1 MLSQRAHPFLSPS
14 SRRSSSAARL
24 VPGDPEPAVQAR
36 RTRRPAPS
44 GVTAFLKDA
53 NDTLLSLGKAANEAG
68 WVQSTF
74 ITTDTQAISARTNEA
89 YVTAATNYAKKAA
102 TFPAGAG
109 TPDEQR
115 QLTVLKNTMTMAAPA
130 DPAEAAEMTRLG
142 AALEAAYGSGKYCP
156 AGRRG
161 RRLLPRHRGGH
172 QDPGGEPRPEAAA
185 RGVGRV
191 AHDLAADE
199 EGLRAVRRADEQ
211 GRARRSASPTTASC
225 GARDTT
231 CRRTPSRRSWIGS
244 GDSCARSTCRCTPTC
259 GRGCTRS
266 TATPFRRTV
275 RFPAHLLGNIWAQDW
290 SNVYDLVAPPGG
302 ARSVPLDDILKARRI
317 TPVDMTKFGEGFFT
331 SLGFEKLP
339 QTFWERSLL
348 TKPRDREVVCHASAW
363 DIDLEQDVRIKMCID
378 PTAEDFTTIHHE
390 LGHNFYQRA
399 YRQLPVILRDSAN
412 DGFHEAIGDTIA
424 LSVTP
429 EYLVKVGLLKTAPDA
444 SGDVGL
450 LMQRAL
456 DKLAFLPFGL
466 VVDQWRWK
474 VFSGE
479 VRPRRLQQGLVG
491 AARAVSGR
499 ARAVARAA
507 RSSSIRAPSTTC
519 RATRRTPATSWR
531 RSCSSSS
538 IARSRRK
545 PAAPTPLH
553 RCSIYGSAA
562 AGARLQK
569 ALAMGASKPWPD
581 VLEALTGERQMDA
594 VGDRRLLRAAQD
606 VARRAEREHEDR
618 LVERTLDS
626 GVALT

>member
-1 MLSQRAHPFLSPS
+1 MLSTTRASISLVVLTPLLLAVLSCRAPAGGPS
-14 SRRSSSAARL
+14 TTDSK
-24 VPGDPEPAVQAR
+24 PGAE
-36 RTRRPAPS
+36 S
-44 GVTAFLKDA
+44 VTAFLKDA
-53 NDTLLSLGKAANEAG
+53 NDTLLSLGKASNEAG

-74 ITTDTQAISARTNEA
+74 ITTDTQAISARTNDV

-102 TFPAGAG
+102 TFPASIG

-115 QLTVLKNTMTMAAPA
+115 QLSVLKNTMTMAAPA
-130 DPAEAAEMTRLG
+130 NAAEAAEMTRLG

-156 AGRRG
+156 SGVEAADSCLDIEAVTKILAENRDPK
-161 RRLLPRHRGGH
+161 RLREVWEGWHTISPPMKKDYVRFAELMNKGAREIGFADNGVMWRSRY
-172 QDPGGEPRPEAAA
+172 DMAPEAFAQEMD
-185 RGVGRV
+185 R
-191 AHDLAADE
+191 LWE
-199 EGLRAVRRADEQ
+199 QLRPLYLSLHAYVRTRLHAKYGDAVPLD
-211 GRARRSASPTTASC
+211 GP
-225 GARDTT
+225 
-231 CRRTPSRRSWIGS
+231 I
-244 GDSCARSTCRCTPTC
+244 
-259 GRGCTRS
+259 
-266 TATPFRRTV
+266 
-275 RFPAHLLGNIWAQDW
+275 PAHLLGNIWAQDW
-290 SNVYDLVAPPGG
+290 SNVFELVAPPGG
-302 ARSVPLDDILKARRI
+302 ARSVPLDEILKARRI
-317 TPVDMTKFGEGFFT
+317 TPVEMTRFGEGFFT

-348 TKPRDREVVCHASAW
+348 TKPRDREVLCHASAW

-399 YRQLPVILRDSAN
+399 YRGLPVILRDSAN

-429 EYLVKVGLLKTAPDA
+429 EYLVKVGLLKSAPDT

-479 VRPRRLQQGLVG
+479 VQPDGYNKAWWDLRERYQGV
-491 AARAVSGR
+491 
-499 ARAVARAA
+499 
-507 RSSSIRAPSTTC
+507 RAPSVRGEEFFDPGAKYHVPANTPYARYFLAAVLQFQFH
-519 RATRRTPATSWR
+519 RALAKEAGCT
-531 RSCSSSS
+531 
-538 IARSRRK
+538 
-545 PAAPTPLH
+545 TPLH

-594 VGDRRLLRAAQD
+594 SAIADYFAPLKTWLDAQNANTKVGW
-606 VARRAEREHEDR
+606 
-618 LVERTLDS
+618 
-626 GVALT
+626 